1 MIATLAPGW
10 LLGCVALHLLP
21 ALPGRGTFSAL
32 FLAGA
37 LAFVLGWRR
46 WREAPDAPDLRAHGL
61 ILLAAFLLAFSSSGW
76 RSAVRLADRLPEA
89 LAERELAVEGYVRAL
104 GAADETGR
112 RFAFAVDEAPA
123 GVPST
128 LWLLAPAARNA
139 PPFPDAFWQ
148 PGSRWR
154 LRVTLRPPHG
164 LADAGVFDR
173 EFFWFSRGIGAT
185 GRVTAPPTALPGT
198 VWTPRVLLERWREAA
213 RQRLE
218 RTGARHGDWLG
229 ALAIGE
235 RGGFDDDTW
244 QTIAATGTAH
254 LVSISGLHVTLVALL
269 AGGIAAAL
277 WRRDPARLLR
287 LPARQVGLIAGVLAA
302 LAYAALSGLG
312 IPTQRTVTMLMA
324 AALAFASGRFVSSW
338 SVLML
343 SLWAV
348 LVFDPWA
355 VGAPGFWLSFLAMGA
370 IIVQGSPSTQDSLAP
385 ESASLEDSPPWYR
398 SLLASGRDLVLL
410 QWRMTLL
417 LAPVVLGWFGNV
429 AALGTLA
436 NLVAIPWVSW
446 VVTPLALLVLVFPT
460 GFFVGAFDA
469 SVAALEA
476 VLRFCAS
483 IPGAMLSLPPPPWP
497 VVLAATAA
505 IAWALLPR
513 GTPAR
518 ALAVLAG
525 FSLIFLWQ
533 PPRPGP
539 GEARLTV
546 LDVGQGLAVHVQT
559 AAHDLVFDTGPRQGG
574 FDAGSRVLVPYLRTQ
589 GVRRLDRVILSHPDN
604 DHVGGWPA
612 LARAVP
618 VASVRAGGMDESGL
632 AALHPL
638 ALPCSRDDRWEWDGV
653 RFAILHPDLADPWK
667 GRGDN
672 DASCVLRIETQTG
685 AAIVSGDLS
694 LRGERHLIATL
705 PAQALRAEIIVA
717 GHHGSKTSSAP
728 EWIEATGAR
737 HVVYAVG
744 YRNRFHH
751 PACEVATA
759 WRQAGA
765 RAWRSDRDGAITT
778 FFGRNEPTVRAWRA
792 QTQRYWYSLW
802 QEPSCEEEHSP

>member
-10 LLGCVALHLLP
+10 LLGCAMLHLLP
-21 ALPGRGTFSAL
+21 ALPGRGALAAL
-32 FLAGA
+32 FLGGVF
-37 LAFVLGWRR
+37 AFALGWRR
-46 WREAPDAPDLRAHGL
+46 WREAPEAPNLGTHGL
-61 ILLAAFLLAFSSSGW
+61 ILLAAVLLAFSSSGW
-76 RSAVRLADRLPEA
+76 RSAQRLADRLPEA
-89 LAERELAVEGYVRAL
+89 LAERELDVEGYVRAL
-104 GAADETGR
+104 GAADEVGR
-112 RFAFAVDEAPA
+112 RFAFAVDKAPA
-123 GVPST
+123 GVPSA

-139 PPFPDAFWQ
+139 PTFPDAFWQ

-164 LADAGVFDR
+164 LADPGVFDR

-185 GRVTAPPTALPGT
+185 GRVTAPPLALPGT

-218 RTGARHGDWLG
+218 RAQSRHADWLG

-235 RGGFDDDTW
+235 MRGFDEESW

-287 LPARQVGLIAGVLAA
+287 LPARQAGLVAGVLAA
-302 LAYAALSGLG
+302 LAYAALSGMEV
-312 IPTQRTVTMLMA
+312 PTQRAVVMLVA
-324 AALAFASGRFVSSW
+324 AVGALFTGRFVSGW
-338 SVLML
+338 VVLML

-370 IIVQGSPSTQDSLAP
+370 LIAYGAPSAKDPAGS
-385 ESASLEDSPPWYR
+385 ESASPEAPPPRYR
-398 SLLASGRDLVLL
+398 PLLALGRELVTV
-410 QWRMTLL
+410 QWRLTLL
-417 LAPVVLGWFGNV
+417 LAPVVLGWFGSV

-446 VVTPLALLVLVFPT
+446 VVTPLALLVLAFPA
-460 GFFVGAFDA
+460 GFLVGAFDA

-483 IPGAMLSLPPPPWP
+483 LPGAMLILPPPPWP

-505 IAWALLPR
+505 IAWMLLPR

-518 ALAVLAG
+518 SIGLVGIASIL
-525 FSLIFLWQ
+525 FWQ

-574 FDAGSRVLVPYLRTQ
+574 FDAGSRVLIPYLRAQ
-589 GVRRLDRVILSHPDN
+589 GVHRLDRVILSHPDN

-612 LARAVP
+612 LARALP
-618 VASVRAGGMDESGL
+618 VTSVRAGGMDESGL

-672 DASCVLRIETQTG
+672 DASCVLRVETGSG
-685 AAIVSGDLS
+685 AAIVSGDLGQ
-694 LRGERHLIATL
+694 RGERHLIDTL
-705 PAQALRAEIIVA
+705 PAQVLRAEIVVA
-717 GHHGSKTSSAP
+717 GHHGSKTSSSP

-737 HVVYAVG
+737 HVVYAIG

-751 PACEVATA
+751 PDCSVASA
-759 WRQAGA
+759 WRRAGA
-765 RAWRSDRDGAITT
+765 QAWRSDRDGTVTA
-778 FFGRNEPTVRAWRA
+778 FFAAEGLSARTRRAE
-792 QTQRYWYSLW
+792 TPRYWYAVW
-802 QEPSCEEEHSP
+802 QDPSCEEEEPFP

>member
-21 ALPGRGTFSAL
+21 ALPDRGTFSAL

-61 ILLAAFLLAFSSSGW
+61 ILLAAFLLALSSSGW

-104 GAADETGR
+104 GVEQSFGR
-112 RFAFAVDEAPA
+112 SFAFAVERAPA
-123 GVPST
+123 GVPSV
-128 LWLLAPAARNA
+128 LWLLVPTRKDVA
-139 PPFPDAFWQ
+139 FPDAAWQ

-154 LRVTLRPPHG
+154 LQVELRPPHG

-185 GRVTAPPTALPGT
+185 GRVTAPPTAMPGT

-213 RQRLE
+213 RQRLQ

-370 IIVQGSPSTQDSLAP
+370 IIVQGSPSTQDPLAP

-469 SVAALEA
+469 SIAALEA

-483 IPGAMLSLPPPPWP
+483 I
-497 VVLAATAA
+497 
-505 IAWALLPR
+505 
-513 GTPAR
+513 
-518 ALAVLAG
+518 
-525 FSLIFLWQ
+525 
-533 PPRPGP
+533 
-539 GEARLTV
+539 
-546 LDVGQGLAVHVQT
+546 
-559 AAHDLVFDTGPRQGG
+559 
-574 FDAGSRVLVPYLRTQ
+574 
-589 GVRRLDRVILSHPDN
+589 
-604 DHVGGWPA
+604 
-612 LARAVP
+612 
-618 VASVRAGGMDESGL
+618 
-632 AALHPL
+632 
-638 ALPCSRDDRWEWDGV
+638 
-653 RFAILHPDLADPWK
+653 
-667 GRGDN
+667 
-672 DASCVLRIETQTG
+672 
-685 AAIVSGDLS
+685 
-694 LRGERHLIATL
+694 
-705 PAQALRAEIIVA
+705 
-717 GHHGSKTSSAP
+717 
-728 EWIEATGAR
+728 
-737 HVVYAVG
+737 
-744 YRNRFHH
+744 
-751 PACEVATA
+751 
-759 WRQAGA
+759 
-765 RAWRSDRDGAITT
+765 
-778 FFGRNEPTVRAWRA
+778 
-792 QTQRYWYSLW
+792 
-802 QEPSCEEEHSP
+802 